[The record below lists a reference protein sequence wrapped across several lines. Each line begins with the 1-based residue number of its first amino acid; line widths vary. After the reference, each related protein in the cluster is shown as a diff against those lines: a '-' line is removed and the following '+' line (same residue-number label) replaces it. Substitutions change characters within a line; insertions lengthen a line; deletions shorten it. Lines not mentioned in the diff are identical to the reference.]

1 MKLLSGLICLA
12 VAAGVV
18 VNAIPAPQVD
28 VTPIEELLV
37 RDVGAGCDSGCLND
51 LRLCFAV
58 GLRLS
63 PLTRPEHGGS

>member
-28 VTPIEELLV
+28 LTTIEGPLIG
-37 RDVGAGCDSGCLND
+37 DVGPGCHSGYLND